1 MVTASVMK
9 ELKEIAHMPKKC
21 ELKQKLLNKVIDTSR
36 VRDRYLFKVLLF
48 QSFQ

>member
-1 MVTASVMK
+1 MK
-9 ELKEIAHMPKKC
+9 ELKEIAHMLKKC